1 MDMLPAILNA
11 LLVLAVAVWAYLV
24 FPMVMD
30 QRRDAGRRSGQP
42 FAGLR
47 DEGRSWLH
55 WLRSSDHHR
64 ARWRL
69 VWASLIL
76 LAVIAAR
83 TLVT

>member
-1 MDMLPAILNA
+1 MSTRWLHLK
-11 LLVLAVAVWAYLV
+11 LAGTKAAVV
-24 FPMVMD
+24 
-30 QRRDAGRRSGQP
+30 
-42 FAGLR
+42 LR